1 MGEPDRPALPRPAR
15 RHRARAARGAALA
28 DDWSYSYLYDCTDG
42 KPSVPDG
49 VRERL
54 VGRHAGEWYVVGGKF
69 AGSSGAAGDCCRM
82 KFTLPGGGMNQF
94 MMYNNDDAGATTYY
108 FWNYT
113 DNVEYR
119 DEAGVWWNSGETA
132 SDGHV
137 AYKNFWSSVWA
148 VGAYGGHRYFGWYE
162 CGKEVA
168 TTVAGIPWVLADG
181 RDLHSDDGF
190 VAMIEAE
197 MSRLGPRVGQ
207 LHDLPA
213 ARRLRLHVAP
223 RRGRRGGSRLRP
235 SPPPPPPPGAAPW
248 FWVARAGAL
257 GLGGRVLS
265 VGRLRAD
272 SFKDTENRGGG

>member
-1 MGEPDRPALPRPAR
+1 MAASSSVDEPGSPRSPRRWARLTVPAVALAATAWY
-15 RHRARAARGAALA
+15 ARAASPRASRTAPRAAAAALVDTARGRPVGAALA

-42 KPSVPDG
+42 KPSVPAAYANG
-49 VRERL
+49 SW
-54 VGRHAGEWYVVGGKF
+54 GSIAGEWYVVGGKF

-168 TTVAGIPWVLADG
+168 TTEAGIPWVLADG

-197 MSRLGPRVGQ
+197 MSRLGLLASGNFTTYRQPDDCDYTW
-207 LHDLPA
+207 H
-213 ARRLRLHVAP
+213 HVKVDE
-223 RRGRRGGSRLRP
+223 GG
-235 SPPPPPPPGAAPW
+235 
-248 FWVARAGAL
+248 F
-257 GLGGRVLS
+257 
-265 VGRLRAD
+265 
-272 SFKDTENRGGG
+272 